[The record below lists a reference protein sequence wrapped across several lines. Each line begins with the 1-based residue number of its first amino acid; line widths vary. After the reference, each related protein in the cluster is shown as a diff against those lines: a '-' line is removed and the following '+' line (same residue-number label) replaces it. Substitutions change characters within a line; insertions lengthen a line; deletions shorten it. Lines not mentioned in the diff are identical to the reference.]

1 MPRNNSQPDPPLDN
15 TGTEVAALLARA
27 ILRLRKQA
35 QSGRFGHENPPTT
48 GLEQCSETSVSVAR
62 TRGLRLRDVGDQ
74 P

>member
-1 MPRNNSQPDPPLDN
+1 MPRHISQPDDSRSEFA
-15 TGTEVAALLARA
+15 TLLARA

-35 QSGRFGHENPPTT
+35 QSGRFGPENPPAT

>member
-1 MPRNNSQPDPPLDN
+1 MPLNKSQPDDPRY
-15 TGTEVAALLARA
+15 EVAILLARA

-35 QSGRFGHENPPTT
+35 KSGRFGPENPPTT
-48 GLEQCSETSVSVAR
+48 GLELCSETSVSVAR